1 MYCSAGITGITLAY
15 LLRDSGL
22 KIALIDS
29 DQVIHGTTAYTTA
42 KLTAGQGLIYQDL
55 IQNIGYDGAK
65 LYYESQQEAID
76 FVAKTIHDLKIDCD
90 FVRLPTMS
98 LPKRHQTYQNLR
110 QNMKPVVH

>member
-1 MYCSAGITGITLAY
+1 MKVPLWLDTTVVPSYHSLCEDLSVDVCIVGAGITGITLAY

-55 IQNIGYDGAK
+55 IQNVGYDGAK

-76 FVAKTIHDLKIDCD
+76 FVAKTIHDLKID
-90 FVRLPTMS
+90 
-98 LPKRHQTYQNLR
+98 
-110 QNMKPVVH
+110 